1 MLLEFE
7 LNGKQTRV
15 EAEPTLRTLD
25 LLRDVLGLT
34 GTKEGCGRGECGAC
48 TILLDG
54 KPVNSCLLYAAKLQ
68 GRRVTTIEG
77 LAAVDSAVDG
87 ASGRG
92 AEGNPPALHPLQE
105 AFLSEGAVQ
114 CGFCT
119 PGMILSAKSL
129 LDQNPD
135 PDVREI
141 EEALSGNLCRCTG
154 YGKIVKAVQK
164 AAAAA
169 QATAVQAASA
179 QAAAE
184 QTATAQTAEPEPGRR
199 AASEKSGNEAAVRS
213 TKAKS
218 AGNAKSDRRQR
229 GASR

>member
-15 EAEPTLRTLD
+15 EAEPAMRALD
-25 LLRDVLGLT
+25 LLRDVLQLT

-54 KPVNSCLLYAAKLQ
+54 KPVNSCLLYSAKLQ

-77 LAAVDSAVDG
+77 LTAEDG
-87 ASGRG
+87 SPR
-92 AEGNPPALHPLQE
+92 LHPLQE
-105 AFLSEGAVQ
+105 AFLAEGAVQ

-129 LDQNPD
+129 LDRDLD
-135 PDVREI
+135 PTVEEI

-154 YGKIVKAVQK
+154 YAKIVKAVQ
-164 AAAAA
+164 
-169 QATAVQAASA
+169 
-179 QAAAE
+179 
-184 QTATAQTAEPEPGRR
+184 R
-199 AASEKSGNEAAVRS
+199 AAGK
-213 TKAKS
+213 T
-218 AGNAKSDRRQR
+218 AGCGKREGRE
-229 GASR
+229 SR